1 MDRRGDCAS
10 PRRKRDDAM
19 IFTEIAETATITFD
33 LETLEAMARA
43 CRVAAE
49 CGDGKYP
56 YEAAASAFTAATMIA
71 RVHGDMPKTMTE
83 HLACVQKRIMTD

>member
-1 MDRRGDCAS
+1 
-10 PRRKRDDAM
+10 M
-19 IFTEIAETATITFD
+19 IFTEIAETVTITFD
-33 LETLEAMARA
+33 METLEVMARA

-71 RVHGDMPKTMTE
+71 RVHGAGMSIFRNRRRMRRAV
-83 HLACVQKRIMTD
+83 ACISPLPV